1 MYLGFG
7 KLLSSLYYSVSLAP
21 RRRCMREPAGRR
33 THQSPIGR
41 KLCNPAAASILY
53 HISYHIHY
61 TLYNIHYTCP
71 VRTFKNN
78 LHLDEAEFSCFEASQ
93 GLPLFLLPVVT
104 VDTGEVDGGVGVG
117 VVQVEVDLEVHAEEK
132 LSTRCQHCS
141 CAS

>member
-7 KLLSSLYYSVSLAP
+7 KLLSSLYYSFSLAP

-61 TLYNIHYTCP
+61 TCP
-71 VRTFKNN
+71 FHTFKNN

>member
-7 KLLSSLYYSVSLAP
+7 KLLSSLYYSFSLAP

-71 VRTFKNN
+71 FRTFKNN

-93 GLPLFLLPVVT
+93 GLFLLPVVT
-104 VDTGEVDGGVGVG
+104 VDTGEVDGGVG